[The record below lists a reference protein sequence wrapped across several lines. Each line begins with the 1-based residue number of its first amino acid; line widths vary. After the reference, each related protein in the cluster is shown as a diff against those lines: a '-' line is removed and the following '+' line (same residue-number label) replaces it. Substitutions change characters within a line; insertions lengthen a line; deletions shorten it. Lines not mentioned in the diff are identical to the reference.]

1 MDPLT
6 YSPDAVRIASGHPL
20 AADEIFL
27 AGIEA
32 GRRELGRTADDDEL
46 REFAAGWRL
55 NFLSGQREERER
67 IAAILQAPA
76 AQLAPKAA
84 QHLALN
90 TDLDA
95 KEALDALT
103 LIAGSGRPN

>member
-6 YSPDAVRIASGHPL
+6 YSPDAVRIATGHPL

-32 GRRELGRTADDDEL
+32 GMRELGRTADDDEL
-46 REFAAGWRL
+46 REYAADWRVHYL
-55 NFLSGQREERER
+55 AGQREERER
-67 IAAILQAPA
+67 WRKILEAPA
-76 AQLAPKAA
+76 AQLHPKAA
-84 QHLALN
+84 IHLATN

-95 KEALDALT
+95 KEALAALT

>member
-1 MDPLT
+1 MNALT
-6 YSPDAVRIASGHPL
+6 YSPDAVRIARGHPL
-20 AADEIFL
+20 AADETFL
-27 AGIEA
+27 AGVEA
-32 GRRELGRTADDDEL
+32 GRRELGRMADDDEL
-46 REFAAGWRL
+46 REYAAGWRV
-55 NFLSGQREERER
+55 NFLAGQREERER
-67 IAAILQAPA
+67 IAAILEAPA